1 MDKFKKLKNVKFL
14 GDVRDL
20 DLFKSIINQ
29 SKSDGR
35 NITGLVNNA
44 GERQRIKFNNIDK
57 KSYSIYLKLSLQ
69 SSKL

>member
-1 MDKFKKLKNVKFL
+1 ME
-14 GDVRDL
+14 
-20 DLFKSIINQ
+20 
-29 SKSDGR
+29 

-57 KSYSIYLKLSLQ
+57 KSYSIYLKLIFFQ

>member
-1 MDKFKKLKNVKFL
+1 MILN
-14 GDVRDL
+14 L

-57 KSYSIYLKLSLQ
+57 KLLNLLKLIFSIFETM
-69 SSKL
+69 KLFQII